1 MASPDAIVSMLL
13 DRDSSPVIQASTA
26 EPLTPA
32 KKSLSRASTPEAL
45 TDIRTFIFSKGIVN
59 SEGEYRAL
67 LHEVT
72 VRLAREEVLRS
83 ARGDEEIIHAIKM
96 LDDLSPTLNLLS
108 EHLFEW
114 YSMYEEDVQPS
125 EDAVMEILN
134 GREIP
139 HTMRT
144 LAQNLT
150 DLYESRGI
158 LIRYI
163 QGETLLIAPNLTN
176 LAGGLLA
183 ARLISIA
190 GGLGKLARMPASR
203 LQILGANRAM
213 FRHLR
218 GAAPPKHGVIFQHPL
233 IHSSP
238 RRLRG
243 KIARRFA
250 SKLTIAARIDYY
262 SGEVREE
269 LVESL
274 ADSLPDRAAVFTRES
289 DA

>member
-13 DRDSSPVIQASTA
+13 DRGTRPVMQ
-26 EPLTPA
+26 
-32 KKSLSRASTPEAL
+32 ASTPEAL
-45 TDIRTFIFSKGIVN
+45 TDIRTFFFGEGIVN
-59 SEGEYRAL
+59 SEDEYRAL

-72 VRLAREEVLRS
+72 IRLAREEVLRS
-83 ARGDEEIIHAIKM
+83 ARGDEEVVHAIKM
-96 LDDLSPTLNLLS
+96 LDDLNPTLNLLS

-114 YSMYEEDVQPS
+114 YSMYEEKVQPS
-125 EDAVMEILN
+125 EDAVKEILK
-134 GREIP
+134 RSEIP
-139 HTMRT
+139 PAMRT
-144 LAQNLT
+144 LAQNLI
-150 DLYESRGI
+150 DLYKSRGT
-158 LIRYI
+158 LIEYI
-163 QGETLLIAPNLTN
+163 QDETTLIAPNLAN

-233 IHSSP
+233 VHASP

-262 SGEVREE
+262 SGEVRED
-269 LVESL
+269 LAESL
-274 ADSLPDRAAVFTRES
+274 ADSLPDRAGNFILKC
-289 DA
+289 

>member
-1 MASPDAIVSMLL
+1 MLL
-13 DRDSSPVIQASTA
+13 DRDLGPVIQASTA
-26 EPLTPA
+26 EPLTPV
-32 KKSLSRASTPEAL
+32 KNSSSRASTPEAL
-45 TDIRTFIFSKGIVN
+45 TDIRTFVFSKGIVN
-59 SEGEYRAL
+59 SEDEYRAL

-72 VRLAREEVLRS
+72 IRLAREEVLRS

-96 LDDLSPTLNLLS
+96 LDDLSPALNLLS

-114 YSMYEEDVQPS
+114 YSMYDEEVLPS
-125 EDAVMEILN
+125 EDAVKEILK
-134 GREIP
+134 RRDIP
-139 HTMRT
+139 HAMRT

-150 DLYESRGI
+150 GIYESRRT
-158 LIRYI
+158 LIEYI
-163 QGETLLIAPNLTN
+163 QNETLLIAPNLTN

-213 FRHLR
+213 FKHLR

-233 IHSSP
+233 IHASP

-269 LVESL
+269 LAESL
-274 ADSLPDRAAVFTRES
+274 ADSLPNRAAVLTRAS
-289 DA
+289 DARP

>member
-13 DRDSSPVIQASTA
+13 DRDPCPITC
-26 EPLTPA
+26 L
-32 KKSLSRASTPEAL
+32 
-45 TDIRTFIFSKGIVN
+45 RTFAFEEGCVD
-59 SEGEYRAL
+59 SEDGYRAL

-72 VRLAREEVLRS
+72 IRLAREEVLRS

-114 YSMYEEDVQPS
+114 YSMYEEEVLPS
-125 EDAVMEILN
+125 EDAVGEILTR
-134 GREIP
+134 REIP
-139 HTMRT
+139 PAMRT

-150 DLYESRGI
+150 DLYESRRI
-158 LIRYI
+158 LIEYI
-163 QGETLLIAPNLTN
+163 RDETGLIAPNLTN

-203 LQILGANRAM
+203 LQVLGANRAM

-218 GAAPPKHGVIFQHPL
+218 GAAPPKHGAIFQHPL
-233 IHSSP
+233 VHASP

-243 KIARRFA
+243 RIARTFS

-262 SGEVREE
+262 SGEVREG
-269 LVESL
+269 LSESL
-274 ADSLPDRAAVFTRES
+274 AGRIEEICRCN
-289 DA
+289 

>member
-13 DRDSSPVIQASTA
+13 DRDTSPVMQASTA
-26 EPLTPA
+26 EPLTPV
-32 KKSLSRASTPEAL
+32 KNSLSRASTPEAL
-45 TDIRTFIFSKGIVN
+45 TDIRTFFFGEGFVD
-59 SEGEYRAL
+59 SEDEYRAL

-72 VRLAREEVLRS
+72 IRLAREEVLRS

-96 LDDLSPTLNLLS
+96 LDDLNPTVNLLS

-114 YSMYEEDVQPS
+114 YSMYVEEVLPS
-125 EDAVMEILN
+125 EDAVREILKR
-134 GREIP
+134 REIP
-139 HTMRT
+139 PAMRT

-150 DLYESRGI
+150 DLYESRRI
-158 LIRYI
+158 LIEYI
-163 QGETLLIAPNLTN
+163 QDETSLIAPNLTN

-233 IHSSP
+233 VHASP

-262 SGEVREE
+262 SGEVRED
-269 LVESL
+269 LAESL
-274 ADSLPDRAAVFTRES
+274 ADSLPDRAGNFILKC
-289 DA
+289 